1 MVNDSIF
8 SLTIN
13 PTDNYCQTIKKTN
26 NIIYLFLCPH
36 FANSEVP
43 LRAQNPQKAPFQI
56 LPQVKKIYP
65 AYFIYKGQIHFG
77 YQINS
82 SQKRVTSFKV
92 KLTLRPLSTIGKK
105 HRFESAQFI
114 MFDNTRSFRPL
125 DVKTVVIY
133 HPPHIISVINKL
145 DEERPQI
152 SQPIPYHHSPNIYP
166 ICHNPQCPQLPLS
179 KTIGDHEHLFFGASD
194 SHYHHIIQITSKL
207 LQFKPQL
214 SFVATQYLCTLNEGG
229 YSNWFDKH
237 LLAIIYD
244 EPLQGIQGKKDII
257 LPISTN
263 FVPTITQT
271 VFNKEDKAVQTDMST
286 AKDIIPKSPIYTD
299 AFLDDLLQTFSYY
312 QPPPISSV
320 E

>member
-82 SQKRVTSFKV
+82 SQKRAINFKV
-92 KLTLRPLSTIGKK
+92 KVTLRPLSTIGKK
-105 HRFESAQFI
+105 HRFELAQFI
-114 MFDNTRSFRPL
+114 MFDNTGSFRPL
-125 DVKTVVIY
+125 DVKTVIIY
-133 HPPHIISVINKL
+133 HPPHLTSVSNKL
-145 DEERPQI
+145 DEERPPL

-166 ICHNPQCPQLPLS
+166 IYHNPQGPQLPLS
-179 KTIGDHEHLFFGASD
+179 KTIGDHEHLFLGASD
-194 SHYHHIIQITSKL
+194 SHCHQIIQITSKL

-214 SFVATQYLCTLNEGG
+214 SFVATQYLCTLYEEG

-244 EPLQGIQGKKDII
+244 EPLQNVHGKKDII
-257 LPISTN
+257 LPISTS
-263 FVPTITQT
+263 FVPTKTQT
-271 VFNKEDKAVQTDMST
+271 VFNKKDKAVQTDMAT
-286 AKDIIPKSPIYTD
+286 AKEIILKSPIYTD
-299 AFLDDLLQTFSYY
+299 TFLDDLLQTFSYY

-320 E
+320 